1 MEVEVDDDTGEIME
15 GRHVRPFTEW
25 LMEHRSGALAVEAGE
40 ALNAVVDAVNVFH
53 KGGSMTL
60 TIKIKPAHRGEGMVL
75 VVDEIT
81 TKVPEATPEES
92 FYFVTGDANLS
103 RANPAQPELPLREV
117 PPPKA
122 AQAKEIAK

>member
-1 MEVEVDDDTGEIME
+1 MEVDDETGEVME
-15 GRHVRPFTEW
+15 GRHVRPFIEW
-25 LMEHRSGALAVEAGE
+25 MAEHRGGALAVEAGE
-40 ALNAVVDAVNVFH
+40 ALNTVVDAVNVYH
-53 KGGSMTL
+53 KGGSLTV

-117 PPPKA
+117 PRPEA
-122 AQAKEIAK
+122 AQAKEIQAK